1 MFDFDLQ
8 FDYENCSD
16 AELKVWLKQ
25 TVPIIELFIFAAKKF
40 YNSDTAIVPLPCKT
54 CPKIGKCNT
63 PCNRLNALLAD
74 EFAGSSNLNNTVG
87 DLIEE
92 IAADVDQPRQLDHSF
107 LRAIDRVRSDEIFML
122 YKNCLFLFTKKEW
135 RVITLKVQQG
145 MTYGEIAEVLASSTS
160 NVSDIFQR
168 AKKKMENHY
177 TKKRGLNK

>member
-1 MFDFDLQ
+1 MFDFNLQ

-16 AELKVWLKQ
+16 DELKVWLKQ
-25 TVPIIELFIFAAKKF
+25 IVPIIELFIFAAKKF

-54 CPKIGKCNT
+54 CPEIEKCNKS
-63 PCNRLNALLAD
+63 CNRLEALFAD
-74 EFAGSSNLNNTVG
+74 EFAGSSILNHTVG

-92 IAADVDQPRQLDHSF
+92 IAANVDQPRQLDHSS
-107 LRAIDRVRSDEIFML
+107 LKAIDRVRSDEIFTL

-145 MTYGEIAEVLASSTS
+145 MTYKEIAEVLASSTS

-168 AKKKMENHY
+168 AMKKMKDYYE
-177 TKKRGLNK
+177 KKWKLNK